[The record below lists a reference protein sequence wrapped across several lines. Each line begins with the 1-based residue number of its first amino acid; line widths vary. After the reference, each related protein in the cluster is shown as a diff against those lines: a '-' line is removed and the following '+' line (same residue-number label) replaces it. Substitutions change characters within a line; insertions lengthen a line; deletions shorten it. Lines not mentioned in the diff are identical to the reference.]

1 MMEKQEQIKTLPW
14 FGVPKI
20 WPYVKKYKKK
30 PMHYYSYII
39 NTKVKFNKVLTKINF
54 QKEK

>member
-20 WPYVKKYKKK
+20 WPYVKKYKK
-30 PMHYYSYII
+30 II
-39 NTKVKFNKVLTKINF
+39 CIAAVLGALGSF
-54 QKEK
+54 CMAFV